1 MKNIGEEYASALYEL
16 AEETKAEDV
25 ILPQMDEISSLLAE
39 NPGYARLLDNPT
51 LDVNERV
58 SMANEAF
65 SGVSEYLKNFI
76 MILVEA
82 KRFSCFNECAKA
94 FSRLYD
100 LHHNILRAEAVTAS
114 PLDAKQADAIK
125 EKLERKTGKTVIL
138 TNTVD
143 AGIIGGVLLKYG
155 GEQIDRS
162 VKSSLKAISNV
173 ISKADV

>member
-1 MKNIGEEYASALYEL
+1 
-16 AEETKAEDV
+16 
-25 ILPQMDEISSLLAE
+25 
-39 NPGYARLLDNPT
+39 
-51 LDVNERV
+51 
-58 SMANEAF
+58 
-65 SGVSEYLKNFI
+65 
-76 MILVEA
+76 
-82 KRFSCFNECAKA
+82 
-94 FSRLYD
+94 
-100 LHHNILRAEAVTAS
+100 VTAS
-114 PLDAKQADAIK
+114 PLNAKQADAIK